1 MAAGRNPR
9 RSIPQKASNNLTIVF
24 GSGNRMVYANP
35 NIESKRNEEEI
46 EMKGGDC
53 GHNIKNKK
61 QIALDAAAYLSY
73 NFVAA
78 AYWG

>member
-1 MAAGRNPR
+1 
-9 RSIPQKASNNLTIVF
+9 
-24 GSGNRMVYANP
+24 MVYANP

-53 GHNIKNKK
+53 RHNIKNKK
-61 QIALDAAAYLSY
+61 QKALDAAAYLSY